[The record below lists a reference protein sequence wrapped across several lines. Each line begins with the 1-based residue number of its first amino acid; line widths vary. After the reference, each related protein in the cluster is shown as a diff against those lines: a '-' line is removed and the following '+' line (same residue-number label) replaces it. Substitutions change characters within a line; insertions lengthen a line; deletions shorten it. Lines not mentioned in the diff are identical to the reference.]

1 MEDEDEDGVYWR
13 GGTAILAILTTM
25 VILPLPF

>member
-25 VILPLPF
+25 VLPLPF